1 MIKSTAILLIG
12 FSVCYSFILTL
23 THFRCNN
30 YKDQRFAQAMGVVL
44 VLALVGLQ
52 LSHFMYLQ
60 HGSLW
65 VHSSFYSALLFTV
78 APAFYLFSKPLL
90 KAQEQMS
97 IWAFVHFIPV
107 LLVFFLSHGIALP
120 LSFLMGAF
128 YLLWL
133 AFSLYALRK
142 QRDRFRIELVI
153 LGTVFVIAVGVL
165 LLGLAMPVLSERLF
179 FTLYTIAIGMAFV
192 LMAVALTYAP
202 KVTDEVVEAAR
213 ETYAVSTLKHVD
225 CESSLKALDTLMQE
239 QKLYKE
245 NNLDLH
251 ALAVELG
258 LTAHQLSELMNT
270 RLGKSFS
277 RYLREQRVT
286 AAQRLLKE
294 EPSASVL
301 SIGLDVGF
309 TSQSNF
315 YEAFREITGTTPG
328 KYRKL
333 EASIAK

>member
-1 MIKSTAILLIG
+1 MIASIATLLIG
-12 FSVCYSFILTL
+12 FSVCYAFILTL
-23 THFRCNN
+23 THFRCDN
-30 YKDQRFAQAMGVVL
+30 YKGQRFAQTMGVVL

-52 LSHFMYLQ
+52 LSHYAYLQ
-60 HGSLW
+60 QVGMW
-65 VHSSFYSALLFTV
+65 VHSPFYAVLLFTV

-90 KAQEQMS
+90 KAQEQLS
-97 IWAFVHFIPV
+97 VWAFVHFLPIFFAVFLPKGIT
-107 LLVFFLSHGIALP
+107 LL
-120 LSFLMGAF
+120 LSFVIGAF

-133 AFSLYALRK
+133 GSSVYALRK

-179 FTLYTIAIGMAFV
+179 FSLYASAIGMAFV

-202 KVTDEVVEAAR
+202 KVTDEVAEAAR
-213 ETYAVSTLKHVD
+213 ETYAVSTLNHID
-225 CESSLKALDTLMQE
+225 CDATLQALDALMQE
-239 QKLYKE
+239 RKLYKE
-245 NNLDLH
+245 NNLDLST
-251 ALAVELG
+251 LAIELG

-333 EASIAK
+333 DVPSR

>member
-1 MIKSTAILLIG
+1 MQTIATLLIG

-30 YKDQRFAQAMGVVL
+30 YKEQRFAQAMGVVL

-52 LSHFMYLQ
+52 LSHYMYLQ
-60 HGSLW
+60 HELMW
-65 VHSSFYSALLFTV
+65 IHSPFYSVLLFTV

-90 KAQEQMS
+90 KAQEQTS
-97 IWAFVHFIPV
+97 VWSFIHFLPI
-107 LLVFFLSHGIALP
+107 LSAFFLSSSVALP
-120 LSFLMGAF
+120 LSFVIGAF

-133 AFSLYALRK
+133 AFSIYALRK

-165 LLGLAMPVLSERLF
+165 LLGLAMPILSEKLF

-192 LMAVALTYAP
+192 LMAFALTYAP

-213 ETYAVSTLKHVD
+213 ETYAVSTLKNID
-225 CESSLKALDTLMQE
+225 CESSLHALDTLMQE

-333 EASIAK
+333 EASL

>member
-1 MIKSTAILLIG
+1 MQTIAILLIG
-12 FSVCYSFILTL
+12 FSVCYAFILTL

-30 YKDQRFAQAMGVVL
+30 YKDQRLAQSMGVVL

-52 LSHFMYLQ
+52 LSHYAYLQ
-60 HGSLW
+60 HGSPII
-65 VHSSFYSALLFTV
+65 HSSIYSVLLFSV

-90 KAQEQMS
+90 KAQQQS
-97 IWAFVHFIPV
+97 TTAFLHFLPILIAIWLPHKF
-107 LLVFFLSHGIALP
+107 ALP
-120 LSFLMGAF
+120 LSFLLGAF

-133 AFSLYALRK
+133 AFSIYALRG
-142 QRDRFRIELVI
+142 QRDRFQIELII
-153 LGTVFVIAVGVL
+153 LGTVFVIAIGVL
-165 LLGLAMPVLSERLF
+165 LLGLAMPILSEPVF
-179 FTLYTIAIGMAFV
+179 FTAYTIAIGMAFV

-213 ETYAVSTLKHVD
+213 ETYAVSTLKNVD
-225 CESSLKALDTLMQE
+225 CESSLRALDQLMQE
-239 QKLYKE
+239 KEMYKQ

-251 ALAVELG
+251 TLAVELD
-258 LTAHQLSELMNT
+258 LNAHQLSELINT

-277 RYLREQRVT
+277 RYLREQRVE
-286 AAQRLLKE
+286 AAQRLLKTQKT
-294 EPSASVL
+294 ASVL

-315 YEAFREITGTTPG
+315 YEAFREIAGTTPG

-333 EASIAK
+333 KA